1 MYLLRQEGQMDTN
14 ISAEFLKLTNDQFR
28 ELKQMGDKS
37 FAQIDEAGMHWMP
50 DPESNSI
57 ALIVQHL
64 RGNMR
69 SRWTQ
74 FFSSD
79 LEKPDRNRD
88 SEFEERPLSKTEL
101 LALWDEGWGYV
112 FETMESLQP
121 EDLVRT
127 VVIRGV
133 DHSVLKAINRQ
144 ISHYAYHVGQIVYIA
159 KHLAS
164 SEWKTLSIAKGK
176 SGDYV
181 PDPKTGK

>member
-1 MYLLRQEGQMDTN
+1 MYLLRDLEQMDTN

-28 ELKQMGDKS
+28 ELKQMGDRS
-37 FAQIDEAGMHWMP
+37 FAQIDEAGMHWTP
-50 DPESNSI
+50 DPGSNSI
-57 ALIVQHL
+57 ALIIQHL
-64 RGNMR
+64 HGNMR

-88 SEFEERPLSKTEL
+88 SEFEERPLSKAEL
-101 LALWDEGWGYV
+101 LALWEEGWGYV
-112 FETMESLQP
+112 FETMDSL
-121 EDLVRT
+121 EADDLART

-133 DHSVLKAINRQ
+133 NHSVLNAINRQ

-176 SGDYV
+176 SKEYV
-181 PDPKTGK
+181 PDPRTGK